1 MKQLLRHP
9 HYLLILL
16 GIFVSMIAKADVWDS
31 PKVKTYY
38 SENKKF
44 KLIITPKI
52 IPDKYYQWHYYKSN
66 RHPQTQRILRKKGK
80 FMATIM
86 RQDTTLTP
94 CTAELYQ
101 INGED
106 SVLIWRKSLLN
117 DVCPV
122 NAIIANNGSSVAT
135 FDNWY
140 STGYGV
146 NIFVI
151 YDDNGNAKKTYKLE
165 EITPFPLNDYMMSIS
180 SLHWNKGERFID
192 NERIEVIFGTEDN
205 KQTTRIYNIQNLDF
219 EK

>member
-16 GIFVSMIAKADVWDS
+16 GIFVSMITKADVWAS

-38 SENKKF
+38 SENKEF

-66 RHPQTQRILRKKGK
+66 RYPQTKRILRKKGK
-80 FMATIM
+80 FMENITRRDTI
-86 RQDTTLTP
+86 LTP
-94 CTAELYQ
+94 CTAELCQ
-101 INGED
+101 INGGD

-117 DVCPV
+117 DICPV
-122 NAIIANNGSSVAT
+122 NVIIANNGSFVAT

-165 EITPFPLNDYMMSIS
+165 EISPFPLNDYMLTTS

-192 NERIEVIFGTEDN
+192 NERIEIVFGTEDD
-205 KQTTRIYNIQNLDF
+205 KQTTRIYNMKNLVF